1 MGAPRVTPAEV
12 VEMQRLYKE
21 LGTYAAVGQ
30 KMGRS
35 ANTVA
40 RYVKMKDVP
49 QPIRL
54 AVQNLTRYQEER

>member
-1 MGAPRVTPAEV
+1 MGAPRVRPAEV

-21 LGTYAAVGQ
+21 LGTFAAVGQ

-40 RYVKMKDVP
+40 QYVKMKDVP
-49 QPIRL
+49 QAIRL
-54 AVQNLTRYQEER
+54 AVQNLTSKK

>member
-1 MGAPRVTPAEV
+1 MGAPHVRPAEV

-30 KMGRS
+30 KIGRS

-54 AVQNLTRYQEER
+54 AVQNLTQRGIEK